1 MKFRIA
7 LLVFCLAF
15 VTSEADAAVK
25 VMKSKAAI
33 TVLSPIGSG
42 DQILDFTVNSAEI
55 ALVGTIENGLIN
67 LVTSPTL
74 GGSDG
79 FISAIDKT
87 KAHLWDLRLGTANDD
102 VATAVT
108 RDKSGF
114 FWITGA
120 TSLPVETTNVTVDE
134 TIINI
139 DSVTVDEVIVPKNS
153 LTRLL
158 AWKVSSAGEL
168 IATYSYDADGVIVPT
183 SINFDGTN
191 FKVIGSFS
199 KSSVV
204 EQFQISLNQQG
215 SFSGFATINKP
226 KAKVAKLETIK
237 AGINNLKSFIS
248 KTTII
253 DIPSWRA
260 KSPTPVIVK
269 YTKAG
274 KALAANSFAG
284 GVKKILWQTGIGAVV
299 LVEVNSDNELHIL
312 MNMS

>member
-7 LLVFCLAF
+7 FLVFCLTF
-15 VTSEADAAVK
+15 VTSQAEAAVK
-25 VMKSKAAI
+25 VIKSKAAI
-33 TVLSPIGSG
+33 TVLSPVGSG
-42 DQILDFTVNSAEI
+42 DQILDFSVNSAEI
-55 ALVGTIENGLIN
+55 SLVGTIENGITN

-79 FISAIDKT
+79 FISAVDKSKT
-87 KAHLWDLRLGTANDD
+87 HLWDLRLGTANDD

-114 FWITGA
+114 FWVIGS
-120 TSLPVETTNVTVDE
+120 TSKPFETTTTTLDE
-134 TIINI
+134 TTINI
-139 DSVTVDEVIVPKNS
+139 DSVTVDLVTVPTNS
-153 LTRLL
+153 LTRLM

-168 IATYSYDADGVIVPT
+168 ISTYSYDAAGVIVPT
-183 SINFDGTN
+183 SINFDGAN
-191 FKVIGSFS
+191 FKIIGNFS
-199 KSSVV
+199 KSSVE
-204 EQFQISLNQQG
+204 EQFEILLNQQG
-215 SFSGFATINKP
+215 SFSGFTTIKKP
-226 KAKVAKLETIK
+226 KVKVAKLEIIK
-237 AGINNLKSFIS
+237 AGVNNLKSFIS
-248 KTTII
+248 KSTII

-284 GVKKILWQTGIGAVV
+284 GIKKILWQSGIGALV

-312 MNMS
+312 SNMS